1 MTNTFNKVL
10 SVFLS
15 VTSVVFLAFTVAYVS
30 GGVNWQSEMN
40 SPDLTEYNFQ
50 LSDGEEPQWT
60 VTRSEVA
67 DANGTK
73 ALVDQQIANVPES
86 QLAQAIVRAR
96 KDLETRQRTKL
107 GAINTLIPEVTQQLE
122 AVQSAQKIDLE
133 ALKKRETEVE
143 AYLKQIH
150 TAVLTESDNL
160 SKRVQD
166 TTDTRTESANRRRD
180 VYRLTNELEV
190 LRTDRARLV
199 ELRRELAEKYLRLQL
214 TNHGLKQRVEQL
226 ID

>member
-10 SVFLS
+10 SVFLA
-15 VTSVVFLAFTVAYVS
+15 VASVVFLGFTVAYVA

-50 LSDGEEPQWT
+50 LSEGEEPKWT
-60 VTRSEVA
+60 VTGVG
-67 DANGTK
+67 DK
-73 ALVDQQIANVPES
+73 QIASVPES
-86 QLAQAIVRAR
+86 QLSQAIVKAR
-96 KDLETRQRTKL
+96 KDLDTRQRTKL
-107 GAINTLIPEVTQQLE
+107 GALNTLVPQVTEQLE
-122 AVQSAQKIDLE
+122 AVQSIEKVDLE

-143 AYLKQIH
+143 AYLQQIH
-150 TAVLTESDNL
+150 TAVLSVSDSL
-160 SKRVQD
+160 SKKVQD
-166 TTDTRTESANRRRD
+166 TTDTRTRSADRRRD

-199 ELRRELAEKYLRLQL
+199 ELRRELADEYLRLQI
-214 TNHGLKQRVEQL
+214 TNHSLKQRVEQS